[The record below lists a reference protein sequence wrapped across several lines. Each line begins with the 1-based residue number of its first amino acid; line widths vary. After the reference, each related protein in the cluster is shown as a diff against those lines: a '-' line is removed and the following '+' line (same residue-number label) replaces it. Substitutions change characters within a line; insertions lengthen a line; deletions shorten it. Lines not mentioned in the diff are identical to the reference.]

1 MMLHFNPSYYGR
13 KRKDMAE
20 IIGGLIGI
28 LIALAILL
36 ISPFITIWAIN
47 MLFATQIG
55 YGVGTYFATLWLTSL
70 IAVRYRGKS

>member
-1 MMLHFNPSYYGR
+1 MLHFNQSYHGR

-36 ISPFITIWAIN
+36 ISPFITIWAFN
-47 MLFATQIG
+47 TLFATQIG